1 MGISNP
7 VYNISTKVVD
17 EKGFCTPEFGSF
29 LSSLQQIVNDYF
41 SANGAKIPQ
50 VSPQQTTN
58 IENISSKIGPRIN
71 YNTQTFKYQGLI
83 NVGGTLVFKNF
94 MMEP

>member
-1 MGISNP
+1 MGVSNP

-17 EKGFCTPEFGSF
+17 EKGYCTPEFGAF
-29 LSSLQQIVNDYF
+29 LSTLQQVVNDYF
-41 SANGAKIPQ
+41 SSNGSKIPQ
-50 VSPQQTTN
+50 VSTAQSTN
-58 IENISSKIGPRIN
+58 IETIANKIGPRVN

-83 NVGGTLVFKNF
+83 HVGGSLVFKNF